1 MTQVNFFF
9 ADNKYGAK
17 APHISRKGFDV
28 MPFNPKRVLFEQDA
42 LKYPLGRKLFDNFK
56 GKDVQTGM
64 LKSHNRV
71 TDIPGKTP
79 AQAYSEGKN
88 TLVVGVRR
96 TLNFES
102 CKPSAHYQ
110 LPLATGCMGMCMYCY
125 LNTQLGKKPYMR
137 VYVNVEEILAKA
149 SEYIKQREPDITYFE
164 GAATSDPVPVEPYTG
179 ILRQTIDFFGS
190 QELGR
195 FRFVTKFTDV
205 EGILEAVH
213 NGHTTVRFSL
223 NAANVIKKYE
233 HRTPGAEE
241 RVSAAK
247 KIAEHDYPLGFII
260 APVLLYEGWKKDYG
274 ELLYMLKDKLD
285 TYKNRS
291 ICFEI
296 ISHRFTSRAKK
307 NISEIFPGNDLPMNE
322 EERRFKYGQFGYGK
336 YVYDKEQLSDMES
349 FFRERIAEIF
359 PNGRID
365 YII

>member
-1 MTQVNFFF
+1 
-9 ADNKYGAK
+9 
-17 APHISRKGFDV
+17 
-28 MPFNPKRVLFEQDA
+28 MPFNPKRVLFEQEA
-42 LKYPLGRKLFDNFK
+42 LEYPLGRKLFERFTNGDAEIS
-56 GKDVQTGM
+56 M

-71 TDIPGKTP
+71 TVIPGKTP
-79 AQAYSEGKN
+79 QQAYSEGKS

-137 VYVNVEEILAKA
+137 VYVNVDEILSKAKD
-149 SEYIKQREPDITYFE
+149 YIKEREPDITYFE
-164 GAATSDPVPVEPYTG
+164 GAATSDPIPVEPYTG
-179 ILRQTIDFFGS
+179 TLLQTINFFGE

-195 FRFVTKFTDV
+195 FRFVTKFTDI
-205 EGILEAVH
+205 EGILEAKH

-223 NAANVIKKYE
+223 NSANVIRKYE
-233 HRTPGAEE
+233 HKTASMGE
-241 RVSAAK
+241 RVAAAQ

-260 APVLLYEGWKKDYG
+260 APVILSDRWREDYG
-274 ELLYMLKDKLD
+274 ELLTELEDKLGKYRD
-285 TYKNRS
+285 RS
-291 ICFEI
+291 ISFEI

-307 NISEIFPGNDLPMNE
+307 NINEIFPDNDIPMNE

-336 YVYDKEQLSDMES
+336 YLYKKEELSDMES
-349 FFRERIAEIF
+349 FFRSRLGEIF
-359 PNGRID
+359 PNSRID

>member
-9 ADNKYGAK
+9 ADNKYAAK
-17 APHISRKGFDV
+17 AAHISRKEFDA

-42 LKYPLGRKLFDNFK
+42 LKYPLGRELFDYFK
-56 GKDVQTGM
+56 GRDVQTGM

-137 VYVNVEEILAKA
+137 VYVNVE
-149 SEYIKQREPDITYFE
+149 
-164 GAATSDPVPVEPYTG
+164 
-179 ILRQTIDFFGS
+179 
-190 QELGR
+190 
-195 FRFVTKFTDV
+195 
-205 EGILEAVH
+205 GILEAVH

-233 HRTPGAEE
+233 HRTPEAEE
-241 RVSAAK
+241 RVSAAR
-247 KIAEHDYPLGFII
+247 KIAGHDYPLGFII

-274 ELLYMLKDKLD
+274 ELLNMLKDKLD
-285 TYKNRS
+285 TYINRS

-336 YVYDKEQLSDMES
+336 YVYNREQLSDMES

-359 PNGRID
+359 PNSRID

>member
-1 MTQVNFFF
+1 
-9 ADNKYGAK
+9 
-17 APHISRKGFDV
+17 
-28 MPFNPKRVLFEQDA
+28 MPFNPKRVLFEQEA
-42 LKYPLGRKLFDNFK
+42 LKYPLGQKLFDQFNN
-56 GKDVQTGM
+56 KDVEISM

-71 TDIPGKTP
+71 TVIPGKTP
-79 AQAYSEGKN
+79 QQAYAESKS

-137 VYVNVEEILAKA
+137 VYVNVDEILERA
-149 SEYIKQREPDITYFE
+149 SKYIKEREPDITYFE
-164 GAATSDPVPVEPYTG
+164 GAATSDPIPVEPYTG
-179 ILRQTIDFFGS
+179 TLLKTINFFGQ

-205 EGILEAVH
+205 EGILEARH

-223 NAANVIKKYE
+223 NSANVIRKYE
-233 HRTPGAEE
+233 HKSAGMEE
-241 RVSAAK
+241 RVLAAQ

-260 APVLLYEGWKKDYG
+260 APVLLTEGWKKDYG
-274 ELLYMLKDKLD
+274 ELLRELKDKLGRYRD
-285 TYKNRS
+285 RS
-291 ICFEI
+291 ISFEI

-307 NISEIFPGNDLPMNE
+307 TINEIFPGNDIPMNE

-336 YVYDKEQLSDMES
+336 YVYKKEELVDMED
-349 FFRERIAEIF
+349 FFRERITEIL
-359 PNGRID
+359 PESNIN

>member
-1 MTQVNFFF
+1 
-9 ADNKYGAK
+9 
-17 APHISRKGFDV
+17 

-42 LKYPLGRKLFDNFK
+42 LKYPLGRELFDYFK
-56 GKDVQTGM
+56 GRDVQTGM

-137 VYVNVEEILAKA
+137 VYVNVE
-149 SEYIKQREPDITYFE
+149 
-164 GAATSDPVPVEPYTG
+164 
-179 ILRQTIDFFGS
+179 
-190 QELGR
+190 
-195 FRFVTKFTDV
+195 
-205 EGILEAVH
+205 GILEAVH

-233 HRTPGAEE
+233 HRTPEAEE
-241 RVSAAK
+241 RVSAAR
-247 KIAEHDYPLGFII
+247 KIAGHDYPLGFII
-260 APVLLYEGWKKDYG
+260 DPVLLYEGWKKDYG
-274 ELLYMLKDKLD
+274 ELLNMLKDKLD
-285 TYKNRS
+285 TYINRS

-336 YVYDKEQLSDMES
+336 YVYNREQLSDMES

-359 PNGRID
+359 PNSRID